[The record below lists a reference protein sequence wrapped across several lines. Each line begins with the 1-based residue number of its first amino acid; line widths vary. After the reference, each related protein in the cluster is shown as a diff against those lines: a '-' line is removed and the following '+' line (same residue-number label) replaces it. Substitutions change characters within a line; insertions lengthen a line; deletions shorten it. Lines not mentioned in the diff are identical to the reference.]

1 MSRIGKLPIKLD
13 KAKVQ
18 VSVLED
24 NTVQV
29 KGEKSTLKVWV
40 NPYIQVKVSDTEV
53 ILTRNSEESKVR
65 AAHGLYRT
73 LVNNA
78 VIGVDKGFSKTL
90 ILNGVGYKSALKG
103 QVLELNL
110 GYSHPI
116 SFAIPK
122 GITIKIQKLTTIEIF
137 GADKQLVGQVA
148 ANIRSYR
155 KPEPFLGKGIRYSD
169 EVIRRKAGKAA
180 GK

>member
-1 MSRIGKLPIKLD
+1 MSRIGKVPIKLD

-24 NTVQV
+24 NTVTI
-29 KGEKSTLKVWV
+29 KGAKSTLNVWV
-40 NPYIQVKVSDTEV
+40 NPLIKVDVSDTEV
-53 ILTRNSEESKVR
+53 ILQRSNEEAKTR
-65 AAHGLYRT
+65 AFHGLYRT
-73 LVNNA
+73 LVSNA
-78 VIGVDKGFSKTL
+78 IAGVSDGFSKTL
-90 ILNGVGYKSALKG
+90 ILNGVGYKSAVKG
-103 QVLELNL
+103 QNLELHL

-116 SFAIPK
+116 VFAIPK
-122 GITIKIQKLTTIEIF
+122 GIEIAVKKQTTIEVK

-148 ANIRSYR
+148 ANIRGYR

>member
-24 NTVQV
+24 NTVKI
-29 KGEKSTLKVWV
+29 KGAKTTLDVWV
-40 NPYIQVKVSDTEV
+40 NPLIKIEVSDTEV
-53 ILTRNSEESKVR
+53 TLVRNNDEAKTR
-65 AAHGLYRT
+65 AFHGLYRT
-73 LVNNA
+73 LVSNA
-78 VIGVDKGFSKTL
+78 VTGVDTGFSKTL
-90 ILNGVGYKSALKG
+90 ILNGVGYKAALKG
-103 QVLELNL
+103 QNLELNL
-110 GYSHPI
+110 GYSHSI
-116 SFAIPK
+116 SFVIPK
-122 GITIKIQKLTTIEIF
+122 GIEIKIKKLTTIEVF
-137 GADKQLVGQVA
+137 GADKQLVGQVS
-148 ANIRSYR
+148 ANIRAYR

>member
-1 MSRIGKLPIKLD
+1 MSRIGKVPIKFD

-18 VSVLED
+18 VSLLED
-24 NTVQV
+24 NTVKI
-29 KGEKSTLKVWV
+29 KGAKTTLDVWV
-40 NPYIQVKVSDTEV
+40 DPVIKIDISDTEV
-53 ILTRNSEESKVR
+53 TLKRVNEETKTR
-65 AAHGLYRT
+65 AFHGLYRT

-78 VIGVDKGFSKTL
+78 VTGVSTGFSKTL

-122 GITIKIQKLTTIEIF
+122 GIEIKITKLTKIEVL
-137 GADKQLVGQVA
+137 GADKQLVGQVS
-148 ANIRSYR
+148 ANIRAYR

>member
-1 MSRIGKLPIKLD
+1 MSRIGKLPIKFD

-18 VSVLED
+18 ISLLED
-24 NTVQV
+24 NTVKV
-29 KGEKSTLKVWV
+29 KGVKTTLDVWV
-40 NPYIQVKVSDTEV
+40 DPVIKINVSDVEV
-53 ILTRNSEESKVR
+53 VLTRTNDEKKTR
-65 AAHGLYRT
+65 AFHGLYRS

-78 VIGVDKGFSKTL
+78 VVGVTTGFSKTL
-90 ILNGVGYKSALKG
+90 ILNGVGYKSAVKG
-103 QVLELNL
+103 AVLELNL

-116 SFAIPK
+116 SFSIPK
-122 GITIKIQKLTTIEIF
+122 GIEIKVQKLTTIEVF
-137 GADKQLVGQVA
+137 GADKQLVGEVS
-148 ANIRSYR
+148 ANIRAYR

>member
-1 MSRIGKLPIKLD
+1 MSRIGKLPVKFD

-18 VSVLED
+18 VSLLEG
-24 NTVQV
+24 NTVKI
-29 KGEKSTLKVWV
+29 KGPKVTLDVWV
-40 NPYIQVKVSDTEV
+40 NPSIKIEVSDSEV
-53 ILTRNSEESKVR
+53 ILTRVNDAKQTK
-65 AAHGLYRT
+65 AFHGLYRT

-78 VIGVDKGFSKTL
+78 VVGVDKGFSKTL
-90 ILNGVGYKSALKG
+90 ILNGVGYKSAIKG

-116 SFAIPK
+116 LFKIPK
-122 GITIKIQKLTTIEIF
+122 GIEIKVQKLTTIEVF
-137 GADKQLVGQVA
+137 GADKQLVGEVS
-148 ANIRSYR
+148 ANIRAYR